1 MSALANANTVV
12 DWRWLNGTTWYIPTS
27 GLPAYTYTPLN
38 NTITPVQDQTVYT
51 ITGYRN
57 GYFWG
62 RTAGQIDTNDI
73 SCMSLVGSV
82 TPEGKIYLTFTPF
95 PCSPGDEPTVGV
107 GTMVRKAGKWMM
119 QNQVSTGSPSLQIGH
134 WAYMVQTKPNTASWY
149 SLTPSPKPASS
160 WKAGGASTI
169 RFEHMDRWA
178 TDPQPRRSSFR
189 SPRGRPSQSCTN
201 IQTGPLVEG

>member
-1 MSALANANTVV
+1 MGALFMRPILLAALVSLNALSVPANANTVV
-12 DWRWLNGTTWYIPTS
+12 DWRWLNGTTWYVPTS

-62 RTAGQIDTNDI
+62 RTAGQIDTNDV

-95 PCSPGDEPTVGV
+95 PFSPGDEPTIGV

-119 QNQVSTGSPSLQIGH
+119 QNQMSTGSPSLQIGH

-149 SLTPSPKPASS
+149 SLPGVGVSVPDFMEACLDAAPTAPPP
-160 WKAGGASTI
+160 
-169 RFEHMDRWA
+169 
-178 TDPQPRRSSFR
+178 
-189 SPRGRPSQSCTN
+189 
-201 IQTGPLVEG
+201 